1 MYQAAR
7 GIIILMLKLAGPLVA
22 ACLTLALAAAPSLAQ
37 TPAEPVTLYRHARL
51 IDVEAGIA
59 RPETAIAVR
68 GERILAVLPDG
79 DAAARPE
86 LAGARQVDLAGRF
99 VIPGLIDSH
108 EHLAT
113 PPNQPQARANMR
125 RDLYGGVTA
134 VRDMADDLRAV
145 GELAREARLAE
156 IPGPD
161 LYYAALMAGPSFFAD
176 PRTHAAARGATAGA
190 VPWMQAITPATDLP
204 LAVAMARGTSATAI
218 KVYANLPGDE
228 VARIVAEAH
237 QQGVPVWAHS
247 AVFPASPK
255 EVIAAG
261 ADVVSH
267 ACYLAYQVAGVP
279 DSYQHR
285 RPIDPAPFAGGA
297 NPVMAE
303 LFAAMRAKGAILDAT
318 GRVYVED
325 EAQAAS
331 EGKGRK
337 VLCAADL
344 AATLTRQAWRAGV
357 PISAGT
363 DGLAE
368 WNDPWPALYGE
379 LDFLAHRVGMPPA
392 DVLKAATIV
401 GARAAGQAAD
411 MGTVREGKLAN
422 FAVLTANPLA
432 DIGAV
437 RSITLTV
444 KRGRAYRRAD
454 YQPITK
460 DEFKDAP

>member
-1 MYQAAR
+1 MRRPR
-7 GIIILMLKLAGPLVA
+7 GIIDLISKLAGPLAA
-22 ACLTLALAAAPSLAQ
+22 ACLALALAAPAAAD
-37 TPAEPVTLYRHARL
+37 PAEPLTLYRHARL
-51 IDVEAGIA
+51 VDVEAGVV

-68 GERILAVLPDG
+68 GERILAVLPDRE
-79 DAAARPE
+79 AQARPA
-86 LAGARQVDLAGRF
+86 LAGARQVDLAEGY

-113 PPNQPQARANMR
+113 PPNQRQARANMR

-145 GELAREARLAE
+145 GELAREARVAE

-161 LYYAALMAGPSFFAD
+161 LYYAALMAGPSFFD
-176 PRTHAAARGATAGA
+176 DRRTHAAARGATAGA

-204 LAVAMARGTSATAI
+204 MAVALARGTSATAI
-218 KVYANLPGDE
+218 KVYANLPGDM
-228 VARIVAEAH
+228 VAKIVAEAH
-237 QQGVPVWAHS
+237 RQGVPVWAHS

-255 EVIAAG
+255 EVIASG

-267 ACYLAYQVAGVP
+267 TCYMAYQVAGMP
-279 DSYQHR
+279 DAYQHR
-285 RPIDPAPFAGGA
+285 TPVDPAPFAGGA
-297 NPVMAE
+297 NPVIAS
-303 LFAAMRAKGAILDAT
+303 LFADMRARGTILDST

-325 EAQAAS
+325 EARAAK

-337 VLCAADL
+337 VLCTADL

-379 LDFLAHRVGMPPA
+379 LDFLARRVGMPA
-392 DVLKAATIV
+392 AEVLKAATIV

-411 MGTVREGKLAN
+411 MGTVSEGKLAN
-422 FAVLTANPLA
+422 FAVLAANPLA

-444 KRGRAYRRAD
+444 KRGRAYPRAD
-454 YQPITK
+454 YQPITE

>member
-1 MYQAAR
+1 
-7 GIIILMLKLAGPLVA
+7 MLKLAWPLAA
-22 ACLTLALAAAPSLAQ
+22 ACLALAPAASAQ
-37 TPAEPVTLYRHARL
+37 APAAEPEPLTLYRHARL
-51 IDVEAGIA
+51 VDVEAGAA
-59 RPETAIAVR
+59 RPETAIVVR
-68 GERILAVLPDG
+68 GERIVAVLPD
-79 DAAARPE
+79 AEATARRDF
-86 LAGARQVDLAGRF
+86 AGARQIDLAGRY

-113 PPNQPQARANMR
+113 PPNQRQARANMR

-161 LYYAALMAGPSFFAD
+161 LYSAALMAGPSFFDD

-190 VPWMQAITPATDLP
+190 VPWMQAITPSTDLP

-218 KVYANLPGDE
+218 KVYANLPGAM
-228 VARIVAEAH
+228 VSRIVAEAH
-237 QQGVPVWAHS
+237 RQGVPVWAHS

-255 EVIAAG
+255 EVIASG

-279 DSYQHR
+279 DAYQHR
-285 RPIDPAPFAGGA
+285 VPVDPAPFAGGA
-297 NPVMAE
+297 NPVMAG
-303 LFAAMRAKGAILDAT
+303 LFRDMRAHGTILDAT

-325 EAQAAS
+325 EARAAAA
-331 EGKGRK
+331 GQGRK
-337 VLCAADL
+337 VLCTAEL

-392 DVLKAATIV
+392 EVLKAATIV

-411 MGTVREGKLAN
+411 MGVVSAGKLAN
-422 FAVLTANPLA
+422 FAVLAADPLA
-432 DIGAV
+432 DIDAV
-437 RSITLTV
+437 RSVTLTV
-444 KRGRAYRRAD
+444 KRGRAYPRAD
-454 YQPITK
+454 YRPISK
-460 DEFKDAP
+460 AEFEDIP